1 MTIAVAVLLTLHG
14 VAHLVGFLGPWGM
27 ASNIPLQTTLFAGR
41 FQASDGTLKALGIL
55 WLLVGLTFVV
65 CAIGELRHASWWREL
80 TLNAAVLSLLLSISS
95 FPASKIG
102 IPINVAII
110 ATLLFAE
117 PLTALARKG

>member
-1 MTIAVAVLLTLHG
+1 MIIPIAVLLTLHG

-27 ASNIPLQTTLFAGR
+27 ASNIPVQTTLFAGR

-65 CAIGELRHASWWREL
+65 CAIGELRQASWWSEV
-80 TLNAAVLSLLLSISS
+80 TLNAAVFSLLLSIAS

-102 IPINVAII
+102 IPVNVVII
-110 ATLLFAE
+110 ATLLFAQ